1 MPPASSTQ
9 YQSQYNSYS
18 TPNHQ
23 YITTITA
30 HGTSHQR
37 SGSSCSPQPH
47 SISVHRQP
55 AAFAA
60 SVRASQSTA
69 PDSIRHHT
77 PPRLS
82 ARSARMGHVRIDRMR
97 QYTKARHHA
106 VTGDRPRQAS
116 RKTQDI
122 VEETNTHE
130 HIQSHVILTSEGTI
144 SIYDVK
150 PLKHPISERNFTG
163 NENTNTRHNQK
174 CNQLVTAWNNR
185 LSSSFFLRRINSV
198 RQSFR

>member
-1 MPPASSTQ
+1 MPPASSTLLLPQ
-9 YQSQYNSYS
+9 HISYNA
-18 TPNHQ
+18 PNHQ

-30 HGTSHQR
+30 HGASHQR
-37 SGSSCSPQPH
+37 SGSSCSPQRHPMYH
-47 SISVHRQP
+47 
-55 AAFAA
+55 
-60 SVRASQSTA
+60 RASQSTA

-82 ARSARMGHVRIDRMR
+82 AHSARMGHVRIDRMR

-163 NENTNTRHNQK
+163 NENTNTRHNQ
-174 CNQLVTAWNNR
+174 NVINNLTAWNNR
-185 LSSSFFLRRINSV
+185 LSSSFLLEAHQFG
-198 RQSFR
+198 

>member
-1 MPPASSTQ
+1 MPPASSAQ
-9 YQSQYNSYS
+9 HQSQSNRYS
-18 TPNHQ
+18 SPNHQ

-69 PDSIRHHT
+69 PDSIRHHM
-77 PPRLS
+77 PPKLS
-82 ARSARMGHVRIDRMR
+82 AYSTHVGHIRIDRKR
-97 QYTKARHHA
+97 QYAKARHHA

-116 RKTQDI
+116 RETQDI
-122 VEETNTHE
+122 VEETNTYE

-150 PLKHPISERNFTG
+150 PLKHPISERNCTG
-163 NENTNTRHNQK
+163 NETPEITHNQK

-185 LSSSFFLRRINSV
+185 SSSSFS
-198 RQSFR
+198 S

>member
-1 MPPASSTQ
+1 MPPASPTQ
-9 YQSQYNSYS
+9 HQPQFNRRSA
-18 TPNHQ
+18 PNYQ

-30 HGTSHQR
+30 HGASHQR

-55 AAFAA
+55 AAFAT

-82 ARSARMGHVRIDRMR
+82 AHSARMGHIRIDRMR
-97 QYTKARHHA
+97 EYTKARHHA
-106 VTGDRPRQAS
+106 VTGGRPRQAS
-116 RKTQDI
+116 REIQDTA
-122 VEETNTHE
+122 EETSKYE
-130 HIQSHVILTSEGTI
+130 HIRLHVILTSEGTI

-150 PLKHPISERNFTG
+150 PLKHPISERN
-163 NENTNTRHNQK
+163 
-174 CNQLVTAWNNR
+174 
-185 LSSSFFLRRINSV
+185 
-198 RQSFR
+198 